1 LISWENQSLIIDCG
15 PDFYSKCL
23 LQIVKK
29 VDAILFTHEHA
40 DHTAGI
46 DDIRPFNFKQGK
58 FLLRPSKS
66 D

>member
-1 LISWENQSLIIDCG
+1 VG
-15 PDFYSKCL
+15 PDLDSKCL

-46 DDIRPFNFKQGK
+46 DIRPFNFKQGK
-58 FLLRPSKS
+58 FLFTPIKE
-66 D
+66 